1 MQTPHLARYVAWD
14 RNGPFTSPSEPF
26 FVVGTNGALRLH
38 SGAGKSVSPG
48 SWHIIRGVVTK
59 LKPLI
64 GGADAQLPAQL
75 LVPDV
80 KRLAGNVKTTRAG
93 RLTYSSMN
101 RPSLQPGSCPT
112 ANLLSGCRCSASL
125 PAGSCCSTRLLPDS
139 CRSERSASYCLG
151 ACGALNL
158 GLESV
163 GLEWLQL
170 GLAGWALHLLRMTVF
185 HDPTTK
191 IRTRFR
197 KMF

>member
-93 RLTYSSMN
+93 RLTYSSI
-101 RPSLQPGSCPT
+101 SG
-112 ANLLSGCRCSASL
+112 LS
-125 PAGSCCSTRLLPDS
+125 
-139 CRSERSASYCLG
+139 
-151 ACGALNL
+151 
-158 GLESV
+158 
-163 GLEWLQL
+163 
-170 GLAGWALHLLRMTVF
+170 
-185 HDPTTK
+185 PTTSISSSSGILDDFDSWTMPFK
-191 IRTRFR
+191 TPRGP
-197 KMF
+197 